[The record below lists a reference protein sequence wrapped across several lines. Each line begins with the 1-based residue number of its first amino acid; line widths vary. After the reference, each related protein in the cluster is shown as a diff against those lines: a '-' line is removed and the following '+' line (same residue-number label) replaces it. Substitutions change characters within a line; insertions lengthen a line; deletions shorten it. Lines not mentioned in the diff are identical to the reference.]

1 MTTVSLRRRYP
12 GGYEALPE
20 YLKSMWQRLGRDEDP
35 VAAFERRDGTVVG
48 TRQSARDL
56 IDAHPEITNEQVVTL
71 DASEVEVAS
80 SPFLSELLKAWP
92 LAQLDGAND
101 DVRATW
107 EIVLEHRQDG
117 AA

>member
-1 MTTVSLRRRYP
+1 MTTVSLRMRYP

-20 YLKSMWQRLGRDEDP
+20 YIQRLWERLGRAEDP
-35 VAAFERRDGTVVG
+35 VAAFERSDGTVVG
-48 TRQSARDL
+48 TRRRAREL
-56 IDAHPEITNEQVVTL
+56 IEAHPGITADQVVTL
-71 DASEVEVAS
+71 DASEIEVAG

-92 LAQLDGAND
+92 LAQLDGANE

-107 EIVLEHRQDG
+107 EIVVEPRQEG

>member
-20 YLKSMWQRLGRDEDP
+20 YLKRMWQRLAPEQDP
-35 VAAFERRDGTVVG
+35 VAAFDRRDGTVVG
-48 TRQSARDL
+48 TRRCARDL
-56 IDAHPEITNEQVVTL
+56 IDAHPEITNEQAVTL
-71 DASEVEVAS
+71 DASEVEVAT
-80 SPFLSELLKAWP
+80 SPFLSELLNAWP
-92 LAQLDGAND
+92 LAQLDGANE

-107 EIVLEHRQDG
+107 EIVLEHRQEG